1 MRTIKMKNRRKKIK
15 YQKENFI
22 TPTKKKNKTKI

>member
-1 MRTIKMKNRRKKIK
+1 MKNRRKKIK

-22 TPTKKKNKTKI
+22 TPTKNKNKTKINTIQ